1 MIPRGSRALGDLA
14 MKLAMSIAP
23 ETSSTY
29 AAANTMLVSSLM
41 QCLALDYDR
50 AAEVRM
56 QDIGELREIFGDA
69 VLHAPADVARR
80 IRSFLS
86 AEPKSL
92 RISDID
98 ALHAQGLEILIDL
111 HAHAEDA
118 GDTALDRRIWEFLER
133 HADRHA
139 FAG

>member
-23 ETSSTY
+23 ETRSTY

-41 QCLALDYDR
+41 QCLAQDYDR
-50 AAEVRM
+50 AVEVRM
-56 QDIGELREIFGDA
+56 QDIRDLREIFADA
-69 VLHAPADVARR
+69 AARAPAGIANR
-80 IRSFLS
+80 IPDFLA

-92 RISDID
+92 RITDID
-98 ALHAQGLEILIDL
+98 ALHAQGLEILIAL

-118 GDTALDRRIWEFLER
+118 ADAALDRRIWDFLER